1 MSTTG
6 WVILA
11 IVAGVVVVALVAMSM
26 SRSRRS
32 SGLRDRFGPEYD
44 RTVTEAG
51 SRRTAEKDLR
61 DREEQYES
69 MDIQPLSDGARD
81 RYTENHERGLRR
93 NTIPSSGRA

>member
-11 IVAGVVVVALVAMSM
+11 IVAGVVAIGALAALSM

-44 RTVTEAG
+44 RTVTQAG
-51 SRRTAEKDLR
+51 SRRTAERDLR
-61 DREEQYES
+61 EREEQYES
-69 MDIQPLSDGARD
+69 MDIRPLSDGGA
-81 RYTENHERGLRR
+81 
-93 NTIPSSGRA
+93 